1 MNLKAGNWNISDF
14 NLGKEEDYSDLL
26 DDKMVNNI
34 SSNIQHAVNLE
45 KGKSEFDE
53 QKQFL
58 GFGNQKEE
66 KKDFIKE

>member
-14 NLGKEEDYSDLL
+14 NLGKEEDFSDLL

-53 QKQFL
+53 QK
-58 GFGNQKEE
+58 
-66 KKDFIKE
+66 